1 VKHLLASSCAPVLV
15 LTLAFASPSLGQQSR
30 GDASQQNGVDGNQG
44 PGSQGKP
51 GQSAGSQQGKQGTQ
65 GQSASQQSQAGG
77 RQPQHRSVQ
86 GQQGSVSPNPVSY
99 ARWHYGPPISATG
112 VQAFN
117 WIDEA
122 SQNSGMT
129 LAPADAALRAHLG
142 LTPDEGLIVTAV
154 QPGSLAASAGIQQND
169 VLTRL
174 GDDHQRSTPL
184 AKPGDLERGL
194 KDVGDQP
201 VSLVFFR
208 AGHKLTIKVQPRV
221 RVSLG
226 PVRPDPPTYWIGLS
240 VAPVEPALRAQL
252 RIPDRQGLIILDVD
266 KQGPA
271 AKVGVLQNDI
281 LLSYDGVPLS
291 DQAHLT
297 KVVQDRGEK
306 AIKLELV
313 RQGKPLVLEITP
325 GRRQS
330 LSVALR
336 HPELTTG
343 QLEVVLPGGL
353 FANQDGQWD
362 LYLANSFIDVDQP
375 PVTLD
380 VLLSK
385 DRWKVENRGG
395 MTVGSDEATARRLD
409 ELSHHLEKQMALI
422 KELQQVIEAMARAQ
436 EKK

>member
-1 VKHLLASSCAPVLV
+1 M
-15 LTLAFASPSLGQQSR
+15 
-30 GDASQQNGVDGNQG
+30 
-44 PGSQGKP
+44 
-51 GQSAGSQQGKQGTQ
+51 
-65 GQSASQQSQAGG
+65 
-77 RQPQHRSVQ
+77 
-86 GQQGSVSPNPVSY
+86 
-99 ARWHYGPPISATG
+99 ARY
-112 VQAFN
+112 FD

-129 LAPADAALRAHLG
+129 LAPADAAMRAHLG
-142 LTPDEGLIVTAV
+142 LSPDEGLIVTVV
-154 QPGSLAASAGIQQND
+154 QVGSLAASAGIQQND

-174 GDDHQRSTPL
+174 GDDRERSTSL

-194 KDVGDQP
+194 KDAGDQP
-201 VSLVFFR
+201 VSLVLFR
-208 AGHKLTIKVQPRV
+208 AGRKLAIKVQPRIK
-221 RVSLG
+221 VSLG
-226 PVRPDPPTYWIGLS
+226 PIQPEPPTYWIGLS

-291 DQAHLT
+291 DQAQLT
-297 KVVQDRGEK
+297 KFVQDRGEK

-336 HPELTTG
+336 HPEPTTG

-362 LYLANSFIDVDQP
+362 LYVANSFVDVAK
-375 PVTLD
+375 PVSLD
-380 VLLSK
+380 VVLSK

-395 MTVGSDEATARRLD
+395 MTVGSDEATARRLE
-409 ELSHHLEKQMALI
+409 ELSSHLEKQMALI